1 MPFFGIYFRFLPH
14 TLGMESENKT
24 KSGIVL
30 SPNEAEEYCEFKRQ
44 KRIAEVAAELAKS
57 ELYAAERDMG
67 IGDLKKIADSAK
79 RVKSAAVRV
88 NPVHVPAMKNL
99 LGASGVFIDCLVG
112 GTGETLVK
120 AKGYE
125 AKLAVRSGAKEIT
138 LILCYSAI
146 KSGRTGDTKREIKR
160 VCRAARKAVVK
171 VAADKTLTYAE
182 ILRLGQM
189 AADCGAKFLT
199 VEFFPDCG
207 RLKRDLHDSCMLE
220 VTGVETA
227 GDYKTLITAGAER
240 IGTSHAEEIYAELMK
255 EAENLSFA
263 VNFAEPLTVAS
274 PVSSPAPATPA
285 ITAASTQTISEK
297 SAAKASEGTP
307 FNAAERGKTEKS
319 EKSEKPKAEQ
329 MSVLNDK
336 KLLDGV
342 PGK

>member
-1 MPFFGIYFRFLPH
+1 M
-14 TLGMESENKT
+14 
-24 KSGIVL
+24 
-30 SPNEAEEYCEFKRQ
+30 
-44 KRIAEVAAELAKS
+44 
-57 ELYAAERDMG
+57 
-67 IGDLKKIADSAK
+67 
-79 RVKSAAVRV
+79 
-88 NPVHVPAMKNL
+88 
-99 LGASGVFIDCLVG
+99 G

-182 ILRLGQM
+182 NLRLGKM